1 MKNGIL
7 KLAVLA
13 ILAAGLS
20 ACGEGEAKPAS
31 PKETFVTYTKAI
43 KNKDTTAM
51 KLLLSAETLKMHE
64 LEAQAQGTTVDEI
77 VKRETL
83 FTESQNKVKFKDEK
97 INGDTATLQ
106 VENSYGTWETV
117 PFVLE
122 NGEWKID
129 KKGFAQRMMEDF
141 DKSNQKLDDLINQ
154 GRQQPPQ

>member
-83 FTESQNKVKFKDEK
+83 FTESQTKVKFKDEK
-97 INGDTATLQ
+97 INGETATLQ

>member
-83 FTESQNKVKFKDEK
+83 FTESQTKVKFKDEK
-97 INGDTATLQ
+97 INGETATLQ

-129 KKGFAQRMMEDF
+129 KKGFAQRMMEEA
-141 DKSNQKLDDLINQ
+141 DKSNQELDALINQ